1 MHTDYNLKEITL
13 AAFEEFI
20 LVTEQQAEMKPAADK
35 WSPKEILGHLI
46 DSASNNHGRFIRA
59 QFTDD
64 LVAEGYAQ
72 EQWVEIQEYHQ
83 QNWQDL
89 LILWRQLNLHLTN
102 LMYVTS
108 EEQRFKKR
116 HHHNLDQIAFYHV
129 QKTEPTTLDYFMQD
143 YVVHLK
149 HHLGQIRE
157 IIFTEE

>member
-20 LVTEQQAEMKPAADK
+20 VIDEKLSGAKPAVDK
-35 WSPKEILGHLI
+35 WSSKEILGHLI
-46 DSASNNHGRFIRA
+46 DSAIINHQRFVRA
-59 QFTDD
+59 QSTDD
-64 LVAEGYAQ
+64 LVGEGYAQ
-72 EQWVEIQEYHQ
+72 DEWVALQEYQQ

-89 LILWRQLNLHLTN
+89 LILWRQLNLHLAN

-108 EEQRFKKR
+108 EDARFKKR
-116 HHHNLDQIAFYHV
+116 LHHNLDEIAFYHV
-129 QKTEPTTLDYFMQD
+129 QKTEPATLDYFMQD

-157 IIFTEE
+157 VFNND

>member
-20 LVTEQQAEMKPAADK
+20 LLTDQQTEAKPTVDK

-46 DSASNNHGRFIRA
+46 DSATNNHGRFVRA
-59 QFTDD
+59 QFSDD
-64 LVAEGYAQ
+64 LVAEGYVQ
-72 EQWVEIQEYHQ
+72 DGWVEVQEYQQ

-89 LILWRQLNLHLTN
+89 LILWRQLNIHIAN
-102 LMYVTS
+102 LMFVTTD
-108 EEQRFKKR
+108 ELRFKDR
-116 HHHNLDQIAFYHV
+116 LNHNLDQIAFYPV
-129 QKTEPTTLDYFMQD
+129 QKNEPTTLDYFMQD

-157 IIFTEE
+157 IIAQE